1 MKTGFYEKGF
11 TLIEIM
17 IVIAIIGILA
27 AIAIPQFSAYRK
39 RSFNSLAISDLRHA
53 AVAQEAYYV
62 EYKTYANS
70 NGALA
75 VRPDFYTSKGV
86 NMNVRGNDNG
96 YNMTATHPSG
106 NKTYTMTG
114 PGGLITEN

>member
-1 MKTGFYEKGF
+1 MKIHFEKGF

-27 AIAIPQFSAYRK
+27 AIAIPQFSAYRI
-39 RSFNSLAISDLRHA
+39 RSFNSTVMSDLRHA

-70 NGALA
+70 ISTLA
-75 VRPDFYTSKGV
+75 IRPDYYTSKGV
-86 NMNVRGNDNG
+86 LLNVSGNRSG
-96 YNMTATHPSG
+96 YSMTASHTGG